1 MQGWTKLGAHARS
14 TTSALETTIVF
25 FSGKCSFSV
34 LPSSLQSVIYSY
46 PRRTSRFLESVATT
60 RTTTMLAYN
69 TRQITKFLAI
79 HPVCCRV
86 WHPENLLHR
95 STLRFMI
102 AVGSGFCIIISYVC
116 TSAGTCLDHEL
127 RTMWVGFRECLCAI
141 KSCPPRVYP
150 CDVTHVIKCTRFS
163 PSLAGRAWERGYFS
177 PCAHLLLSHPFC
189 LCRTYLLS
197 IFCFAKKSLLIK
209 G

>member
-1 MQGWTKLGAHARS
+1 MRGWTKLGAHARS

-79 HPVCCRV
+79 QPVCCRV

-95 STLRFMI
+95 STLRFTI

-116 TSAGTCLDHEL
+116 TSAGICLDHEL

-141 KSCPPRVYP
+141 RSCPPRVYP
-150 CDVTHVIKCTRFS
+150 WCHACDKMYQAL
-163 PSLAGRAWERGYFS
+163 P
-177 PCAHLLLSHPFC
+177 LLSGESLGTRLPFP
-189 LCRTYLLS
+189 LCPPAFISPFLLVQNVS
-197 IFCFAKKSLLIK
+197 PKYFLFCKKVIID
-209 G
+209 